1 MYAPAAFRV
10 DDAAELAAF
19 IEARH
24 FGTLVVTGPNGPQ
37 AAHVPMLVK
46 LPGEKKHVER
56 SDSPTYFARKLQIEK
71 MERRARAKSRNG

>member
-1 MYAPAAFRV
+1 MFETRDYEKTSAKKRPASSR
-10 DDAAELAAF
+10 
-19 IEARH
+19 RR
-24 FGTLVVTGPNGPQ
+24 
-37 AAHVPMLVK
+37 LVK